1 MSAPPR
7 GTASQYSKGVSALQG
22 AYSRVSSGIAG
33 SPKAL
38 RWALAAVGLAGAALL
53 IVSEF
58 LPITHVRAITVILP
72 DSERTGLDQNSGA
85 MLVLGVVALP
95 LLYGA
100 ARGGSRP
107 AMVAVGA
114 IGVIALLIA
123 VIGDHPDVTQAGT
136 VFTQRYEDARAEAL
150 IAYSFEFVGAI
161 LLVLSA
167 GLLLLADVRRREPA
181 PRPRAGRDAAARS

>member
-1 MSAPPR
+1 MVLSACSEPY
-7 GTASQYSKGVSALQG
+7 ASHVGL
-22 AYSRVSSGIAG
+22 IAMAPG
-33 SPKAL
+33 E
-38 RWALAAVGLAGAALL
+38 GLAGWVAAHREPVFITQNAASDPRMRVFEEFEEEKYQS
-53 IVSEF
+53 IVSVP
-58 LPITHVRAITVILP
+58 LLAK
-72 DSERTGLDQNSGA
+72 DAS
-85 MLVLGVVALP
+85 VLGVVALP

-123 VIGDHPDVTQAGT
+123 VIGDHPDITQAGT

-161 LLVLSA
+161 LVVLSA
-167 GLLLLADVRRREPA
+167 GLLLLADVGRSEPA
-181 PRPRAGRDAAARS
+181 PRPRAGRDAAADES